1 MSNIIVL
8 IWDFDKTLVD
18 GYMQDP
24 LFAEYGIDNKEFWKE
39 VNALP
44 EKYEKEQDVRVNK
57 DSIYLNHILNY
68 VKAEKFRGLN
78 NDKLKLLGERIKFYP
93 GVLDIFPSTI
103 DIVKNKGTYNE
114 FNIKVEHYIVSTG
127 LAKMILGS
135 PIAQYVEGVWGCD
148 FIESTNSETLEKELS
163 EIVYT
168 IDNTT
173 KTRAIFEINKG
184 VGHRDGIEVNSKL
197 SEEMRRVPFK
207 NMIYIADGPSDIPAF
222 SLINSKGGA
231 TFAVYPH
238 GNNDAFRQVE
248 SLRKDGRVQMYG
260 EADYSEN
267 TLTYLWL
274 KNTILDIADRI
285 VAEEK
290 AKLTPY
296 VKPQPRHLV

>member
-1 MSNIIVL
+1 MSNIIAL

-24 LFAEYGIDNKEFWKE
+24 LFVEYDINNREFWKE

-44 EKYEKEQDVRVNK
+44 EKYEKEQGVRVNK
-57 DSIYLNHILNY
+57 DIIYLNHILNY
-68 VKAEKFRGLN
+68 VKAGKFKGLN
-78 NDKLKLLGERIKFYP
+78 SKKLNALGEEIKFYP
-93 GVLDIFPSTI
+93 GVTDLFPDVI
-103 DIVKNKGTYNE
+103 EMIKANAVYNE
-114 FNIKVEHYIVSTG
+114 FDIKLEHYIVSTG
-127 LAKMILGS
+127 LSQMIWGS
-135 PIAQYVEGVWGCD
+135 PLARYVDGIWGCD
-148 FIESTNSETLEKELS
+148 FIEDVNPETQEKELS
-163 EIVYT
+163 EVVYT

-184 VGHRDGIEVNSKL
+184 VGQRDGIEVNSKL

-231 TFAVYPH
+231 TFAVYPP
-238 GNNDAFRQVE
+238 GNDEAFRQVE

-260 EADYSEN
+260 EANYSEN

>member
-1 MSNIIVL
+1 MAICR
-8 IWDFDKTLVD
+8 
-18 GYMQDP
+18 DP
-24 LFAEYGIDNKEFWKE
+24 LFVEYGINNREFWKE

-44 EKYEKEQDVRVNK
+44 EKYEKEQGVRVNK
-57 DSIYLNHILNY
+57 DIIYLNHILNY
-68 VKAEKFRGLN
+68 VKAGKFKGLN
-78 NDKLKLLGERIKFYP
+78 SKKLNALGEEIKFYP
-93 GVLDIFPSTI
+93 GVTDLFPDVI
-103 DIVKNKGTYNE
+103 EMIKGNAVYNE
-114 FNIKVEHYIVSTG
+114 FDIKLEHYIVSTG
-127 LAKMILGS
+127 LSQMIWGS
-135 PIAQYVEGVWGCD
+135 PLARYVDGIWGCD
-148 FIESTNSETLEKELS
+148 FIEDVNPETQEKELS
-163 EIVYT
+163 EVVYT

-184 VGHRDGIEVNSKL
+184 VGQRDGIEVNSKL

-231 TFAVYPH
+231 TFAVYPP
-238 GNNDAFRQVE
+238 GNDEAFRQVE

>member
-1 MSNIIVL
+1 MSNIIAL

-24 LFAEYGIDNKEFWKE
+24 LFAEYGINNKEFWKE

-44 EKYEKEQDVRVNK
+44 EKYEEEQGVRVNR
-57 DSIYLNHILNY
+57 DSIYLNHILSY
-68 VKAEKFRGLN
+68 VKNREFSGLN
-78 NDKLKLLGERIKFYP
+78 NKKLECLGRYINFYP
-93 GVLDIFPSTI
+93 GVLDIFPKTI
-103 DIVKNKGTYNE
+103 DIIKKNGTYKE

-127 LAKMILGS
+127 LTQMIWGS
-135 PIAQYVEGVWGCD
+135 PIARYIDGIWGCD
-148 FIESTNSETLEKELS
+148 FIESTNPETQEKELS

-184 VGHRDGIEVNSKL
+184 VCHRDGIEVNSKL

-238 GNNDAFRQVE
+238 GNNEAFRQVE

-260 EADYSEN
+260 EANYSEN

>member
-1 MSNIIVL
+1 MSNIIAL

-24 LFAEYGIDNKEFWKE
+24 LFAEYGIDNKKFWKE

-44 EKYEKEQDVRVNK
+44 EKYEKEQGVRVNK

-68 VKAEKFRGLN
+68 VKAGKFKGLN
-78 NDKLKLLGERIKFYP
+78 NEKLNHLGGEIKFYP
-93 GVLDIFPSTI
+93 GVLELFPATI
-103 DIVKNKGTYNE
+103 EMIKNNDVYKE
-114 FNIKVEHYIVSTG
+114 FNIRLEHYIVSTG
-127 LAKMILGS
+127 LSQMIWGS
-135 PIAQYVEGVWGCD
+135 PLARYVDGIWGCD
-148 FIESTNSETLEKELS
+148 FIESTNPETQEKELS

>member
-1 MSNIIVL
+1 MSNIIAL
-8 IWDFDKTLVD
+8 IWDFDKTLVA

-24 LFAEYGIDNKEFWKE
+24 LFADYGVVAKEFWDE

-44 EKYEKEQDVRVNK
+44 EKYEKEQKVRVNK
-57 DSIYLNHILNY
+57 DIIYLNHILNY
-68 VKAEKFRGLN
+68 VKEGKFSGLN
-78 NDKLKLLGERIKFYP
+78 NEKLRSLGASINFYP
-93 GVLDIFPSTI
+93 GVEEIFPATI
-103 DIVKNKGTYNE
+103 DLVKENPVYQD
-114 FNIKVEHYIVSTG
+114 FDIKVEHYIVSTG
-127 LAKMILGS
+127 LAQMVHGCS
-135 PIAQYVEGVWGCD
+135 IARHVNEIWGCH
-148 FIESTNSETLEKELS
+148 FIDDSEGKELS

-222 SLINSKGGA
+222 SLVKGKGGA

-238 GNNDAFRQVE
+238 GKNDAFRQVE
-248 SLRKDGRVQMYG
+248 SLRKDERVQMYG
-260 EADYSEN
+260 EADYREN

-285 VAEEK
+285 VADEK
-290 AKLTPY
+290 AKLSPFI
-296 VKPQPRHLV
+296 KPQPRHLV